1 MPRIKPLLVLCAAL
15 LTVTPAAS
23 ADVNS
28 DMNQFFNKL
37 GFASNTT
44 QPGVWQGQA
53 AGYAYGGSL
62 YARTQVKNVQLI
74 SMTLPDIN
82 AGCGGI
88 DAYLGS
94 FSFINSEQLQRFVKQ
109 IMSNA
114 AGYFFDL
121 ALQTTVPEIKTAKD
135 FLQKMASDINS
146 MNLSSCQAAQGI
158 IGGLFPRTQVSQQ
171 KVCQDIAGES
181 NIFADWAASR
191 QGCTVGGKSD
201 SVRDKASDKDKE
213 RVTKNIN
220 IMWNALSKNRM
231 FDGNKELKEFVMTL
245 TGSLV
250 FGPNG
255 EITPLSARTT
265 DRSII
270 RAMMEGG
277 TAKIYHCNDSDKCLK
292 VVADTPVTISRDN
305 ALKSQITK
313 LLASIQ
319 NKAVSDTPLDDKEK
333 GFISSTTIPVFKYLV
348 DPQMLGVSNSM
359 IYQLT
364 DYIGYDILL
373 QYIQE
378 LIQQAR
384 AMVATG
390 NYDEAVIEHINDNMN
405 DATRQIAAFQSQVQV
420 TLLDGAARHNVQVLI
435 TDSGQRT
442 GTGSALMAMKD
453 AGVNSY
459 RWQGGEQRPA
469 TIISEPDRNVRYAR
483 LAGDF
488 AASVKA
494 GEESVAQVSG
504 VREQAILTQ
513 AIRSELKTQGVLG
526 HPEVTMTAL
535 SPVWL
540 DSRSRYLR
548 DMYRPGM
555 VMEQWNPETRSHDR
569 YVIDRVT
576 AQSHSLTLRDAQ
588 GETQVVRI
596 SSLDSSWS
604 LFRPEKMPVADGERL
619 RVTGKI
625 PGLRVSG
632 GDRLQVTS
640 VSEDAMT
647 VVVPGRAE
655 PASLPVADSPFTAL
669 KLENGWVE
677 TPGHSVS
684 DSATVFASVTQM
696 AMDNATLNGLARSG
710 RDVRLYSSL
719 DETRTAEKLARHPSF
734 TVVSEQI
741 KARAG
746 EILLETAISL
756 QKAGLH
762 TPAQQAIHLALPVL
776 ESKNLAFSMVD
787 LLTEAKSFAAEGT
800 SFTDLGGEI
809 NAQIK
814 RGDLLYVDVAKGY
827 GTGLLVSRASYEAE
841 KSILRHI
848 LEGKEAVTPLMERV
862 PGELMEKLTSG
873 QRAATRMILETSDR
887 FTVVQG
893 YAGVG
898 KTTQFRAVM
907 SAVNMLPESGRP
919 RVVGLGPTHRA
930 VGEMRSAGV
939 DAQTLASFLHDTQLQ
954 QRSGETPDFSN
965 TLFLLDESS
974 MVGNTDMARAYA
986 LIAAGGGRAVASGDT
1001 DQLQAIAPG
1010 QPFRLQQTRSAA
1022 DVAIMKEIVRQ
1033 TPELREAVYS
1043 LINRDVER
1051 ALSGLESVKPSQVP
1065 RQEGAWA
1072 PEHSVTEFSHSQEA
1086 KLAEAQQKAMLKGEA
1101 FPDVPMTLYEAIV
1114 RDYTGRTPEAREQT
1128 LIVTHLN
1135 EDRRVL
1141 NSMIH
1146 DAREKAG
1153 ELGKEQ
1159 VMVPVLNTANIR
1171 DGELRRLSTWET
1183 HRDALVLVDNVY
1195 HRIAGIS
1202 KDDGLITLQDAEG
1215 NTRLISPREAVAE
1228 GVTLYTPD
1236 TIRVGAGDRMRFTK
1250 SDRERGYVA
1259 NSVWTVTAVSGD
1271 SVTLSGRQQTRVIR
1285 PAQERAEQHIDL
1297 AYAITAHGAQGASE
1311 TFAIAL
1317 EGTEGSR
1324 KLMAGFE
1331 SAYVALSRMK
1341 QHVQVYTDNRQG
1353 WTDAINNAV
1362 QKGTAH
1368 DVFEPKPDREVMN
1381 AERLFSTAREL
1392 RDVAAGRAVLRQAG
1406 LAGGDSPARF
1416 IAPGRKYP
1424 QPYVALPAFD
1434 RNGKSAG
1441 IWLNPLTTDDGNG
1454 LRGFSGEGRVKGSGD
1469 AQFVALQGSRNGE
1482 SLLADNM
1489 QDGVRIARDNPDSGV
1504 VVRIAGEGRPWNP
1517 GAITGGRVWGDIP
1530 DNSVQPGAGNGEP
1543 VTAEVLAQRQ
1553 AEEAIRRET
1562 VRRADEIV
1570 RKMAEN
1576 KPDLPDSKT
1585 EQAVRE
1591 IAGQERDRSAI
1602 SEREAALPES
1612 VLRES
1617 QREREAVREIA
1628 RENLLQERLQQME
1641 RDMVRDL
1648 QKEKTL
1654 GGD

>member
-1 MPRIKPLLVLCAAL
+1 MMSIAQVRSAGSAGNYYTDKDNYYVLGSMGERWAGKGAEQLGLQGSVDKDVFTRLLEGRLPDGADLSRMQDGSNKHRPGYDLTFSAPKSVSMMAMLGGDKRLIDAHNQAVDFAVRQVEALASTRVMTDGQSETVLTGNLVMAL
-15 LTVTPAAS
+15 FNHDTSRDQEPQLHTHAVVANVTQHNGEWKTLS
-23 ADVNS
+23 S
-28 DMNQFFNKL
+28 DKVGKTGFIENVYANQIAFGRLYREKL
-37 GFASNTT
+37 KEQVEALGYETEVVGKHGMWEM
-44 QPGVWQGQA
+44 PGVPVEA
-53 AGYAYGGSL
+53 
-62 YARTQVKNVQLI
+62 
-74 SMTLPDIN
+74 
-82 AGCGGI
+82 
-88 DAYLGS
+88 
-94 FSFINSEQLQRFVKQ
+94 FS
-109 IMSNA
+109 
-114 AGYFFDL
+114 G
-121 ALQTTVPEIKTAKD
+121 
-135 FLQKMASDINS
+135 
-146 MNLSSCQAAQGI
+146 
-158 IGGLFPRTQVSQQ
+158 
-171 KVCQDIAGES
+171 
-181 NIFADWAASR
+181 
-191 QGCTVGGKSD
+191 
-201 SVRDKASDKDKE
+201 
-213 RVTKNIN
+213 
-220 IMWNALSKNRM
+220 
-231 FDGNKELKEFVMTL
+231 
-245 TGSLV
+245 
-250 FGPNG
+250 
-255 EITPLSARTT
+255 
-265 DRSII
+265 RS
-270 RAMMEGG
+270 
-277 TAKIYHCNDSDKCLK
+277 
-292 VVADTPVTISRDN
+292 
-305 ALKSQITK
+305 
-313 LLASIQ
+313 
-319 NKAVSDTPLDDKEK
+319 
-333 GFISSTTIPVFKYLV
+333 
-348 DPQMLGVSNSM
+348 
-359 IYQLT
+359 
-364 DYIGYDILL
+364 
-373 QYIQE
+373 
-378 LIQQAR
+378 
-384 AMVATG
+384 
-390 NYDEAVIEHINDNMN
+390 
-405 DATRQIAAFQSQVQV
+405 
-420 TLLDGAARHNVQVLI
+420 
-435 TDSGQRT
+435 
-442 GTGSALMAMKD
+442 
-453 AGVNSY
+453 
-459 RWQGGEQRPA
+459 
-469 TIISEPDRNVRYAR
+469 
-483 LAGDF
+483 
-488 AASVKA
+488 
-494 GEESVAQVSG
+494 
-504 VREQAILTQ
+504 Q
-513 AIRSELKTQGVLG
+513 AIREAVGEDASLKSRDVAALDTRKSKQHVD
-526 HPEVTMTAL
+526 PEVRMAEWMQTL
-535 SPVWL
+535 K
-540 DSRSRYLR
+540 
-548 DMYRPGM
+548 
-555 VMEQWNPETRSHDR
+555 ET
-569 YVIDRVT
+569 
-576 AQSHSLTLRDAQ
+576 
-588 GETQVVRI
+588 G
-596 SSLDSSWS
+596 
-604 LFRPEKMPVADGERL
+604 F
-619 RVTGKI
+619 
-625 PGLRVSG
+625 
-632 GDRLQVTS
+632 
-640 VSEDAMT
+640 
-647 VVVPGRAE
+647 
-655 PASLPVADSPFTAL
+655 
-669 KLENGWVE
+669 
-677 TPGHSVS
+677 
-684 DSATVFASVTQM
+684 
-696 AMDNATLNGLARSG
+696 
-710 RDVRLYSSL
+710 
-719 DETRTAEKLARHPSF
+719 
-734 TVVSEQI
+734 
-741 KARAG
+741 
-746 EILLETAISL
+746 
-756 QKAGLH
+756 
-762 TPAQQAIHLALPVL
+762 
-776 ESKNLAFSMVD
+776 
-787 LLTEAKSFAAEGT
+787 
-800 SFTDLGGEI
+800 EI

-862 PGELMEKLTSG
+862 PGELMETLTSG

-907 SAVNMLPESGRP
+907 SAVNMLPASERP

-974 MVGNTDMARAYA
+974 MVGNTEMARAYA

-1022 DVAIMKEIVRQ
+1022 DVVIMKEIVRQ

-1065 RQEGAWA
+1065 RLEGAWA

-1101 FPDVPMTLYEAIV
+1101 FPDIPMTLYEAIV

-1171 DGELRRLSTWET
+1171 DGELRRLSTWEKNP
-1183 HRDALVLVDNVY
+1183 DALALVDNVY

-1236 TIRVGAGDRMRFTK
+1236 KIRVGTGDRMRFTK

-1271 SVTLSGRQQTRVIR
+1271 SVMLSDGQQTRVIR
-1285 PAQERAEQHIDL
+1285 PGQERAEQHIDL

-1317 EGTEGSR
+1317 EGTEGNR

-1368 DVFEPKPDREVMN
+1368 DVLEPKPDREVMN
-1381 AERLFSTAREL
+1381 AQRLFSTAREL

-1562 VRRADEIV
+1562 ERRADEIV

-1576 KPDLPDSKT
+1576 KPDLPDGKT
-1585 EQAVRE
+1585 ELAVRD

-1602 SEREAALPES
+1602 SERETALPES

-1617 QREREAVREIA
+1617 QREREAVREVA

>member
-1 MPRIKPLLVLCAAL
+1 
-15 LTVTPAAS
+15 
-23 ADVNS
+23 
-28 DMNQFFNKL
+28 
-37 GFASNTT
+37 
-44 QPGVWQGQA
+44 
-53 AGYAYGGSL
+53 
-62 YARTQVKNVQLI
+62 
-74 SMTLPDIN
+74 
-82 AGCGGI
+82 
-88 DAYLGS
+88 
-94 FSFINSEQLQRFVKQ
+94 
-109 IMSNA
+109 
-114 AGYFFDL
+114 
-121 ALQTTVPEIKTAKD
+121 
-135 FLQKMASDINS
+135 
-146 MNLSSCQAAQGI
+146 
-158 IGGLFPRTQVSQQ
+158 
-171 KVCQDIAGES
+171 
-181 NIFADWAASR
+181 
-191 QGCTVGGKSD
+191 
-201 SVRDKASDKDKE
+201 
-213 RVTKNIN
+213 
-220 IMWNALSKNRM
+220 MWL
-231 FDGNKELKEFVMTL
+231 
-245 TGSLV
+245 
-250 FGPNG
+250 
-255 EITPLSARTT
+255 
-265 DRSII
+265 
-270 RAMMEGG
+270 
-277 TAKIYHCNDSDKCLK
+277 
-292 VVADTPVTISRDN
+292 
-305 ALKSQITK
+305 
-313 LLASIQ
+313 
-319 NKAVSDTPLDDKEK
+319 
-333 GFISSTTIPVFKYLV
+333 
-348 DPQMLGVSNSM
+348 
-359 IYQLT
+359 
-364 DYIGYDILL
+364 
-373 QYIQE
+373 
-378 LIQQAR
+378 
-384 AMVATG
+384 
-390 NYDEAVIEHINDNMN
+390 
-405 DATRQIAAFQSQVQV
+405 

-453 AGVNSY
+453 AGVNTY

-576 AQSHSLTLRDAQ
+576 
-588 GETQVVRI
+588 
-596 SSLDSSWS
+596 
-604 LFRPEKMPVADGERL
+604 
-619 RVTGKI
+619 
-625 PGLRVSG
+625 
-632 GDRLQVTS
+632 
-640 VSEDAMT
+640 
-647 VVVPGRAE
+647 
-655 PASLPVADSPFTAL
+655 
-669 KLENGWVE
+669 
-677 TPGHSVS
+677 
-684 DSATVFASVTQM
+684 
-696 AMDNATLNGLARSG
+696 
-710 RDVRLYSSL
+710 
-719 DETRTAEKLARHPSF
+719 
-734 TVVSEQI
+734 
-741 KARAG
+741 
-746 EILLETAISL
+746 
-756 QKAGLH
+756 
-762 TPAQQAIHLALPVL
+762 
-776 ESKNLAFSMVD
+776 
-787 LLTEAKSFAAEGT
+787 
-800 SFTDLGGEI
+800 
-809 NAQIK
+809 
-814 RGDLLYVDVAKGY
+814 
-827 GTGLLVSRASYEAE
+827 
-841 KSILRHI
+841 
-848 LEGKEAVTPLMERV
+848 
-862 PGELMEKLTSG
+862 
-873 QRAATRMILETSDR
+873 
-887 FTVVQG
+887 
-893 YAGVG
+893 
-898 KTTQFRAVM
+898 
-907 SAVNMLPESGRP
+907 
-919 RVVGLGPTHRA
+919 
-930 VGEMRSAGV
+930 
-939 DAQTLASFLHDTQLQ
+939 
-954 QRSGETPDFSN
+954 
-965 TLFLLDESS
+965 
-974 MVGNTDMARAYA
+974 
-986 LIAAGGGRAVASGDT
+986 
-1001 DQLQAIAPG
+1001 
-1010 QPFRLQQTRSAA
+1010 
-1022 DVAIMKEIVRQ
+1022 
-1033 TPELREAVYS
+1033 
-1043 LINRDVER
+1043 
-1051 ALSGLESVKPSQVP
+1051 
-1065 RQEGAWA
+1065 
-1072 PEHSVTEFSHSQEA
+1072 EFSHSQEA

-1101 FPDVPMTLYEAIV
+1101 FPDIPMTLYEAIV

-1171 DGELRRLSTWET
+1171 DGELRRLSTWEKNP
-1183 HRDALVLVDNVY
+1183 DALALVDNVY

-1202 KDDGLITLQDAEG
+1202 RDDGLITLQDAEG

-1236 TIRVGAGDRMRFTK
+1236 KIRVGTGDRMRFTK

-1271 SVTLSGRQQTRVIR
+1271 SVTLSDGQQTRVIR
-1285 PAQERAEQHIDL
+1285 PGQERAEQHIDL

-1317 EGTEGSR
+1317 EGTEGNR

-1368 DVFEPKPDREVMN
+1368 DVLEPKPDREVMN
-1381 AERLFSTAREL
+1381 AQRLFSTAREL

-1434 RNGKSAG
+1434 RNGRSAG

-1530 DNSVQPGAGNGEP
+1530 DSSVQPGAGNGEP

-1562 VRRADEIV
+1562 ERRADEIV

-1576 KPDLPDSKT
+1576 KPDLPDGKT

-1591 IAGQERDRSAI
+1591 IAGQERDRADI
-1602 SEREAALPES
+1602 TEREAALPES

-1617 QREREAVREIA
+1617 QREQEAVREVA